1 MEIMDLSTWKVLA
14 VDDEPDSL
22 EVLIEALGMHDATV
36 HSTGNGQEALAL
48 LQTLHPTLVV
58 TDLSMPGMDGYQLLY
73 RIRHTEDLKATP
85 VIALTA
91 HAMSGDKER
100 ILEAGFNGYI
110 SKPLRIATL
119 VPTILEYLPL
129 LKPEPAQPDAAPVQ
143 ALKPEPAQ
151 PDTAP
156 TEIPKPEPAQLD
168 AVPTEAPTLEP
179 AQPNAAPAQAL
190 KPEPAQPDTAPA
202 EIPKP
207 EPAQLDAVPTE
218 TPALEPTQPDAGP
231 AQALKPEPAQPDAL
245 PVQLLK
251 PDPADAVSK

>member
-14 VDDEPDSL
+14 IDDEPDSL
-22 EVLIEALGMHDATV
+22 EVLIEALGMHDAIV

-73 RIRHTEDLKATP
+73 KIRHTEDLKATP

-129 LKPEPAQPDAAPVQ
+129 LKPEPAQPVM
-143 ALKPEPAQ
+143 
-151 PDTAP
+151 AP
-156 TEIPKPEPAQLD
+156 TEIPKPEPAPLD
-168 AVPTEAPTLEP
+168 AVPTEAPTLELTP
-179 AQPNAAPAQAL
+179 PGAVPVQAL
-190 KPEPAQPDTAPA
+190 
-202 EIPKP
+202 KP
-207 EPAQLDAVPTE
+207 EPAQLDAVPVQLLKPEPAQLDMTPTE
-218 TPALEPTQPDAGP
+218 TPRPEPAQPDAGP
-231 AQALKPEPAQPDAL
+231 AQTLKPEPAQPDAV